1 LDVIM
6 ECPVDAN
13 LSTGGTSRDVT
24 DETHPDVVDLCQR
37 AAAVA
42 GLDVAGVDLRLP
54 DIAAPL
60 PVVAVG
66 GESAGVIEVNAA
78 PGLRMHLHPAEGP
91 ARGVAASIVD
101 ALYPPGDTGR
111 IPTVAITGTNGK
123 TTTARL
129 HLLAGTGLRVGLTT
143 TDGVYLGGRLVQ
155 RADATGPRPAQVVL
169 GDPTVQAAV
178 LETARGGPLRQGLGY
193 DHSDVGVITNIGHDH
208 LRQDGLDT
216 VDDIVHVK
224 ALVAERVRDG
234 GALVLNADDPW
245 LRDLVRRAGVRAA
258 YKDLVWFS
266 MGPDDPMVARHRDSG
281 GRAYLL
287 ADGWLVEAARSLDVP
302 VPRGGGS
309 DPVLYPWNRN
319 PGRGMLLRSG
329 DVFGPCG
336 LRPPPGR
343 VVGCDRDAAPRMGPG
358 TLRRRYHPSG

>member
-1 LDVIM
+1 
-6 ECPVDAN
+6 
-13 LSTGGTSRDVT
+13 
-24 DETHPDVVDLCQR
+24 
-37 AAAVA
+37 
-42 GLDVAGVDLRLP
+42 
-54 DIAAPL
+54 
-60 PVVAVG
+60 
-66 GESAGVIEVNAA
+66 
-78 PGLRMHLHPAEGP
+78 MHLHPASGP
-91 ARGVAASIVD
+91 ARSVAESIVD

-129 HLLAGTGLRVGLTT
+129 VAHLLAGTGRRVGLTT
-143 TDGVYLGGRLVQ
+143 TDGVYVGDRLVQ
-155 RADATGPRPAQVVL
+155 RADATGPRSAQVVL

-178 LETARGGPLRQGLGY
+178 LETARGGLPRQGLGY

-208 LRQDGLDT
+208 LGQDGLDT

-266 MGPDDPMVARHRDSG
+266 MCPDDPMVARHRGNG

-287 ADGWLVEAARSLDVP
+287 ADGWLVEAV
-302 VPRGGGS
+302 
-309 DPVLYPWNRN
+309 
-319 PGRGMLLRSG
+319 G
-329 DVFGPCG
+329 DRWG
-336 LRPPPGR
+336 
-343 VVGCDRDAAPRMGPG
+343 AAG
-358 TLRRRYHPSG
+358 RRR